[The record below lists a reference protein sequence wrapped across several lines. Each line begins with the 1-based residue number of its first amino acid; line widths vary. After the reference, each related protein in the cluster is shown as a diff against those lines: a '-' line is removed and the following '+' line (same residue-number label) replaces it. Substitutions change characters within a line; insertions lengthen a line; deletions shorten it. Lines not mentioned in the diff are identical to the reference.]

1 MIGAARK
8 GARVPTVY
16 TTGSWRPKEGH
27 EAAFLEAWTV
37 FARWASEMVGAGT
50 VRLARD
56 LRDSGRF
63 VSFAAR
69 DGIGS
74 VRAWKG
80 SDEFKPRMAVVQ
92 QHVAEFEPTELE
104 LVRSIEAAVEARA

>member
-1 MIGAARK
+1 
-8 GARVPTVY
+8 VPTVY
-16 TTGSWRPKEGH
+16 TTGSWRPKAGH
-27 EAAFLEAWTV
+27 EEASLEAWTV

-63 VSFAAR
+63 VSFAAW
-69 DGIGS
+69 DDIGS

-80 SDEFKPRMAVVQ
+80 SDRVQ
-92 QHVAEFEPTELE
+92 VAHGGGAAARRR
-104 LVRSIEAAVEARA
+104 VRADRA

>member
-1 MIGAARK
+1 
-8 GARVPTVY
+8 VPTGY

-27 EAAFLEAWTV
+27 EEASLEAWTV
-37 FARWASEMVGAGT
+37 LARWASEMVGAGT

-63 VSFAAR
+63 VSFAAW
-69 DGIGS
+69 DDIGS

-80 SDEFKPRMAVVQ
+80 SDEFKSRMAVVQ

-104 LVRSIEAAVEARA
+104 IVRSIGAGVAARA